1 MGIAPPRKHAAALS
15 SSLEDYLEAIHGLTL
30 DGKAARG
37 RDIAERLQ
45 VRRSSVTLALRSLSA
60 RGLVNYS
67 PYDRIT
73 LTARGRTAA
82 RDISR
87 RHEALRRFFV
97 KVLEVEEREAEQVA
111 CKMEHA
117 LSPSIRRRLTEFARL
132 MRRCPLGGPRWKP
145 GRGFR
150 CPAPSARG
158 GHRP

>member
-1 MGIAPPRKHAAALS
+1 MS
-15 SSLEDYLEAIHGLTL
+15 SSLEDYLEAIYRLTP
-30 DGKAARG
+30 GRTAARG
-37 RDIAERLQ
+37 RDIAERLS

-73 LTARGRTAA
+73 LTVTGRKAA

-97 KVLEVEEREAEQVA
+97 KVLEVEEQEADRAA

-117 LSPSIRRRLTEFARL
+117 LSPALRRRLTEYARF
-132 MRRCPLGGPRWKP
+132 MKQCPLGGPQWVE
-145 GRGFR
+145 GRGFH
-150 CPAPSARG
+150 CPARRPRRQG
-158 GHRP
+158 GKKTR